1 MEVEK
6 IINNLFSSDNDLI
19 KQASADL
26 RVALRNPIT
35 LSALCEM
42 LASHETSEMRKYSA
56 ILLKKHLG
64 KLHNW
69 QMLAQEQQSIVRR
82 VIMNTLVT
90 EKENVVRNAIA
101 QCVGVLTR
109 HDANTNYS
117 SMNDLLKLVY
127 TYCSSSDSNDSELG
141 SYVFAALADVVP
153 DLFVPYM
160 KWVCEMLMAAFTATE
175 ASGNRTSPVILNIFS
190 GMTYLVPFILR
201 HNVAK
206 HSYQKGIP
214 FIVKYLHIFAFQL
227 DSDQFVGAF
236 QILDSLA
243 DHMPKLLTNYVK
255 LILNFCLELA
265 ANPHLSSAV
274 RAKSVSYVGR
284 LIRLKKK
291 AIIRQ
296 KLIEPIIQ
304 VVFNLMT
311 LETGS
316 CYDDDEYFLEEDNL
330 NPTAAAMQT
339 MDLMAMNIPSGK
351 FISPLLQLVE
361 PALQNQNPL
370 SRRAAYLSM
379 AVISEGCSKAICSK
393 YLDDMLNIVKVGITD
408 PMPVVRNAAFFTL
421 AQFSEHLQ
429 PDITRYAPQILP
441 IFLECLQQ
449 LCNELRSGSTEPM
462 HINRIFYALEK
473 FCQNLQNAL
482 VTHLHPLMES
492 VLEILD
498 PKNSIRVRG
507 SALCAISAVST
518 AAKENML
525 PYLQQL
531 IAILQTYLV
540 KTQNENILSLR
551 PQAIDTLAVIVR
563 AIGKENF
570 MPLVSDAINSA
581 LTFLEGAKEDPDLRS
596 ALYNLIGSYAEIIN
610 EKMASVYPRFMEY
623 LFQSILSTG
632 EVIPQYKPDIFDVH
646 MQENVDTESDIG
658 DADQEDDELFAGY
671 TVDNSLLEEKEQA
684 IWTLKKL
691 AEHTGP
697 AFIPYLDQS
706 SQKVYE
712 MIDHPQEEIRR
723 ASITALT
730 SFVLVRFREKDV
742 QDGSDAL
749 KILIRKLG
757 QIVREDEEAS
767 VVFVALESFSD
778 LLRELKQNVLSAE
791 GIPGIMFA
799 CINDVL
805 RNKVTCQFSTGS
817 DDEETKESEYEES
830 IVKSAGNLLP
840 LLGFA
845 MSPEHFTTY
854 FELIYPI
861 IIAKCGKGKKKK
873 KLESL
878 ERAWTYGILAEC
890 FAALQKYTRTYFD
903 TFCPLM
909 IEGLADE
916 FHEARQHAA
925 YGLGELV
932 LYAGDK
938 SFEVYPQILTAL
950 SQALS
955 KESEPAALDNICGTI
970 ARLIIINYDLVPLS
984 SVLPTFLR
992 YLPLRKNFE
1001 ENTLVFK
1008 CFKHLYKR
1016 ARDDLVDALEQML
1029 AIAIHVLYN
1038 KQFTDQE
1045 TFNNAVELL
1054 KEIRD
1059 SYPEKVN
1066 AIANLNPEI
1075 LTFLLT
1081 L

>member
-6 IINNLFSSDNDLI
+6 IINDLLCSDNNLI

-35 LSALCEM
+35 LSELCE
-42 LASHETSEMRKYSA
+42 LIASHETSEMRQYSA

-69 QMLAQEQQSIVRR
+69 QTLAQEQQLIVKR
-82 VIMNTLVT
+82 VIMNALLT

-101 QCVGVLTR
+101 QCVGVLIR
-109 HDANTNYS
+109 HDANTNCS
-117 SMNDLLKLVY
+117 WMNDLLKLVY
-127 TYCSSSDSNDSELG
+127 SYCSSSDSNDSELG

-160 KWVCEMLMAAFTATE
+160 KSVCEMLMAAFTAIE

-190 GMTYLVPFILR
+190 GMTYLMPFILG

-206 HSYQKGIP
+206 HTYQKGIP
-214 FIVKYLHIFAFQL
+214 FIVKYLHAFAFQL
-227 DSDQFVGAF
+227 DSYQFVAAF
-236 QILDSLA
+236 QILDSMA
-243 DHMPKLLTNYVK
+243 DHTPKLLTNYVK

-265 ANPHLSSAV
+265 AHPQLPCAV

-284 LIRLKKK
+284 LVRLKKK
-291 AIIRQ
+291 AIIKQ

-304 VVFNLMT
+304 VVFNLMS
-311 LETGS
+311 LETGN
-316 CYDDDEYFLEEDNL
+316 CYDDDDYFLEEDNL

-339 MDLMAMNIPSGK
+339 MDLMALNIPPGK
-351 FISPLLQLVE
+351 FMSALLQLVE

-379 AVISEGCSKAICSK
+379 AVISEGCSKAICSN
-393 YLDDMLNIVKVGITD
+393 YLDDILDIVKVGITD
-408 PMPVVRNAAFFTL
+408 PVPVVRNAAFFAL

-441 IFLECLQQ
+441 IFLQCLQQ

-473 FCQNLQNAL
+473 FCQNLENAL
-482 VTHLHPLMES
+482 VPHLHLLMES

-498 PKNSIRVRG
+498 PKNSVRVRG
-507 SALCAISAVST
+507 LALCVISAVST

-551 PQAIDTLAVIVR
+551 PQAIDTLA
-563 AIGKENF
+563 AIARTTGKENF
-570 MPLVSDAINSA
+570 MPLVSDAMNSA
-581 LTFLEGAKEDPDLRS
+581 LTFLEGAKEDPDLRR
-596 ALYNLIGSYAEIIN
+596 ALYNLIGSFAEVIN
-610 EKMASVYPRFMEY
+610 EKMSSVYPTFMEY

-632 EVIPQYKPDIFDVH
+632 EVIPQYKEDIFDVH
-646 MQENVDTESDIG
+646 MQENADTEIDTG
-658 DADQEDDELFAGY
+658 DGDQEDDELFAGY
-671 TVDNSLLEEKEQA
+671 SVDNSLLEEKEQA

-706 SQKVYE
+706 SQKIYE

-723 ASITALT
+723 ASIAALT
-730 SFVLVRFREKDV
+730 SFVIVLYREKDI
-742 QDGSDAL
+742 QNGTDAL
-749 KILIRKLG
+749 KILVRALG
-757 QIVREDEEAS
+757 QVVREDEEAS

-791 GIPGIMFA
+791 EIPEIMFA

-805 RNKVTCQFSTGS
+805 RNKVTCQFSTSSG
-817 DDEETKESEYEES
+817 DEQTKESEYEES

-840 LLGFA
+840 LFGLA
-845 MSPEHFTTY
+845 MSPEQFAMY
-854 FELIYPI
+854 FELLYPI
-861 IIAKCGKGKKKK
+861 IIAKCEKAKKKK
-873 KLESL
+873 ELKSQ
-878 ERAWTYGILAEC
+878 RACAYGILAEC
-890 FAALQKYTRTYFD
+890 FGALQKYTSTYFD

-916 FHEARQHAA
+916 FDQARQNAA

-938 SFEVYPQILTAL
+938 SFEFYPQILTAL
-950 SQALS
+950 SQAVS

-970 ARLIIINYDLVPLS
+970 ARLIITNCDLVPLTG
-984 SVLPTFLR
+984 VLPTFLQN
-992 YLPLRKNFE
+992 LPLRKNFE
-1001 ENTLVFK
+1001 ENAVVFK
-1008 CFKHLYKR
+1008 CFKHLCMR
-1016 ARDDLVDALEQML
+1016 ARDDLVDSLDQML

-1045 TFNNAVELL
+1045 TFNNAVEVL

-1066 AIANLNPEI
+1066 TVAYVNREI
-1075 LTFLLT
+1075 LPFLHT